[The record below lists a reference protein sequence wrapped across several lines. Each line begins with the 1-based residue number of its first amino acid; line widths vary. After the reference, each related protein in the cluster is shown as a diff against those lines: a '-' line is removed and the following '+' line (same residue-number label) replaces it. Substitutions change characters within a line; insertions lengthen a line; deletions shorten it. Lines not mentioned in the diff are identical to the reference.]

1 LQKKVLEEKAD
12 LGIAPD
18 GDGDRVFF
26 VNEKGEIVWSS
37 LISALVAS
45 KLLQKYPGDKIG
57 VDVRYLFN
65 IKNTVE
71 KSGGKIIIGPVGHAL
86 ISDLMIKNDIL
97 FTGESSGHFFFRQF
111 GYAESAISTI
121 LLVLDEITKRNKP
134 ISYILKEYQNV
145 DVIITVAG
153 RSNALSGFVDAHTTK
168 PVIACPPYS
177 DKFCGADIY
186 SSLRMPKGVA
196 PLVVLEPEQAALA
209 AAKIIALKYPEVTN
223 LIEKYQNSLKEE
235 IEKADQEVL
244 GGQR

>member
-1 LQKKVLEEKAD
+1 MPQVLVLMGSKSDLPFSEEIKKDLQKFGIDVILRIASAHKVPLKVLD
-12 LGIAPD
+12 
-18 GDGDRVFF
+18 
-26 VNEKGEIVWSS
+26 
-37 LISALVAS
+37 
-45 KLLQKYPGDKIG
+45 
-57 VDVRYLFN
+57 
-65 IKNTVE
+65 
-71 KSGGKIIIGPVGHAL
+71 
-86 ISDLMIKNDIL
+86 
-97 FTGESSGHFFFRQF
+97 
-111 GYAESAISTI
+111 
-121 LLVLDEITKRNKP
+121 
-134 ISYILKEYQNV
+134 ILKEYQNV

-244 GGQR
+244 DGQR